1 MGLVHNVIKYLEIYS
16 FLPCKL
22 RDCRTWRQTS
32 PQDAYVPRSLDR
44 IFKRSNHILARKF
57 KLRHIFRM
65 VSERLD

>member
-1 MGLVHNVIKYLEIYS
+1 
-16 FLPCKL
+16 
-22 RDCRTWRQTS
+22 
-32 PQDAYVPRSLDR
+32 VPRSLDR